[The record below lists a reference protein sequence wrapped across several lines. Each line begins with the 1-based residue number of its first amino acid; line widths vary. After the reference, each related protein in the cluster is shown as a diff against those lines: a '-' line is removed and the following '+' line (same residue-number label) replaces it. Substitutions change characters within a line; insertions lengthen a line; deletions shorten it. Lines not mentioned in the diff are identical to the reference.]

1 MRPVI
6 LVPVTLA
13 LVALGVTVS
22 AEEKKPKPKV
32 ARQVLVELFT
42 SQG

>member
-1 MRPVI
+1 MRPTI
-6 LVPVTLA
+6 LA
-13 LVALGVTVS
+13 LAVLGLTVS
-22 AEEKKPKPKV
+22 AEEEKPKPKV